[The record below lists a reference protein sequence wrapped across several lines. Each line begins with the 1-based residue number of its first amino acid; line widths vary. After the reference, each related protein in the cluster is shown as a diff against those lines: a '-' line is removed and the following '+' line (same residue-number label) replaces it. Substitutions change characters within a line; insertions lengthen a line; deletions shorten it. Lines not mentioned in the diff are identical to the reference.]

1 MGVSSESLILAEQG
15 LAAWR
20 KGDFETLERLL
31 DPAVEWHWIEP
42 GEWDCHNRE
51 DVLRTLRERHAQG
64 FAAGALEFR
73 DGGENTIMV
82 VSHPSEIGGPEWPA
96 ETATLMR
103 FRDSKVV
110 SMQDYSSEQDALAA
124 LVNS

>member
-1 MGVSSESLILAEQG
+1 MALAERG

-20 KGDFETLERLL
+20 DGDFDTLERLL
-31 DPAVEWHWIEP
+31 DPDIEWHWFEP
-42 GEWDCHNRE
+42 GEWDCHGRE

-64 FAAGALEFR
+64 FAAGVLEFR
-73 DGGENTIMV
+73 DSGENTVIV

-96 ETATLMR
+96 ETATVMR

-110 SMQDYSSEQDALAA
+110 SMQDYPSEQDAFAA
-124 LVNS
+124 LVNN